1 MEFDG
6 TTFALE
12 IINFL
17 VLVWLLQHFLY
28 KPVMT
33 AIAQR
38 QAGIEKILADAQATR
53 SAADALKLQYENR
66 TAEWEQEKA
75 DARRQLQQEMERS
88 KLTKTAMA
96 RKMETSRRQLDRVLN
111 PEDGNV
117 TLETLQRAANAV
129 GRSLRLELT

>member
-1 MEFDG
+1 MVENHPNHGTSHEDVLNEDG
-6 TTFALE
+6 HLEAATALA
-12 IINFL
+12 
-17 VLVWLLQHFLY
+17 VKRV
-28 KPVMT
+28 
-33 AIAQR
+33 IA
-38 QAGIEKILADAQATR
+38 
-53 SAADALKLQYENR
+53 
-66 TAEWEQEKA
+66 W
-75 DARRQLQQEMERS
+75 QLQEEMERR

>member
-1 MEFDG
+1 MMTKHPNHGTRLEDVLREDG
-6 TTFALE
+6 HLE
-12 IINFL
+12 
-17 VLVWLLQHFLY
+17 
-28 KPVMT
+28 T
-33 AIAQR
+33 ATAVAVKRVIA
-38 QAGIEKILADAQATR
+38 
-53 SAADALKLQYENR
+53 
-66 TAEWEQEKA
+66 W
-75 DARRQLQQEMERS
+75 QLQQEMERS

>member
-1 MEFDG
+1 MAEKHPNHGTSLEDVLNEDG
-6 TTFALE
+6 HLAAATALA
-12 IINFL
+12 
-17 VLVWLLQHFLY
+17 VKRV
-28 KPVMT
+28 
-33 AIAQR
+33 IA
-38 QAGIEKILADAQATR
+38 
-53 SAADALKLQYENR
+53 
-66 TAEWEQEKA
+66 W
-75 DARRQLQQEMERS
+75 QLQEEMERR